1 MLPTPPTGAAF
12 NRRRLFLSA
21 CGALFV
27 FGVVLVLL
35 GTLFGM
41 PQMRARLQLTDM
53 VRQGNLQ
60 TLLLFGV
67 FLATVI
73 AGPLIDR
80 FGNKLVLAVS
90 ALLATVAMAGFAV
103 ASGYRAAQVFGFIL
117 GAGGGGLNMASNVL
131 VSDIFDD
138 DRGAKLNLVAVF
150 FGVGA
155 LFIPLTA
162 AAVGPAHIVAVMLAA
177 AAISAGCMVTYLVLP
192 FPPAREASGFSL
204 LDAGKVVRYPGVL
217 LFAFLLFFESGNEA
231 AFIGW
236 TSTWAGGMS
245 ATARNATLV
254 LALFQAMMMLGRINA
269 SRLLRAITAQQLVL
283 ASGVGALIATLIVAL
298 APSVLV
304 LALGVA
310 LGGLACASIY
320 PTMLAIAG
328 DRYRSF
334 SGTVFGVLF
343 AVGLSG
349 GMVFPWSIGHLSQS
363 FGFRAGMAMPVL
375 GAAMICVLLLV
386 IRARPD
392 ESSVIGHQSSGA
404 SERPR
409 TED

>member
-1 MLPTPPTGAAF
+1 MPSSGAAL
-12 NRRRLFLSA
+12 NRGRLFVSA

-27 FGVVLVLL
+27 FGVVMVLL
-35 GTLFGM
+35 GTLAGM
-41 PQMRARLQLTDM
+41 AHMRARLQLTDM

-67 FLATVI
+67 FLATVV

-80 FGNKLVLAVS
+80 FGNKLMLAVS
-90 ALLATVAMAGFAV
+90 ALLATVALAGFAV
-103 ASGYRAAQVFGFIL
+103 ATGYRAAQVFGFIL
-117 GAGGGGLNMASNVL
+117 GVGGGGLNMASNVL
-131 VSDIFDD
+131 VSDIFQD

-162 AAVGPAHIVAVMLAA
+162 AAVGPEHIVAIMLAA
-177 AAISAGCMVTYLVLP
+177 AAISAGCVVAYLVLP

-204 LDAGKVVRYPGVL
+204 REAGNVVSYPGVL

-269 SRLLRAITAQQLVL
+269 SRLLRVITEQQLVM
-283 ASGVGALIATLIVAL
+283 ASGVGALLAAVIVAL
-298 APSVLV
+298 APSVSV
-304 LALGVA
+304 LAAGVA

-328 DRYRSF
+328 DLYRSF

-349 GMVFPWSIGHLSQS
+349 GMAFPWSIGHLSQS

-386 IRARPD
+386 IREP
-392 ESSVIGHQSSGA
+392 SVPSLQSSAA
-404 SERPR
+404 SEQLES
-409 TED
+409 ED